1 MSNYSGVDARWV
13 DMGDDDRCA
22 LTIILTNLDFHV
34 CYGCLEKLVEG
45 GQTLD
50 PKDRVKNLLI

>member
-1 MSNYSGVDARWV
+1 MSNYCGVDARWV
-13 DMGDDDRCA
+13 DMGDGDRCA
-22 LTIILTNLDFHV
+22 LTIVLTNLDFNV

-50 PKDRVKNLLI
+50 SANRVKNLLI

>member
-1 MSNYSGVDARWV
+1 
-13 DMGDDDRCA
+13 MGEDDRCA
-22 LTIILTNLDFHV
+22 LTIILTNLDFNV

-50 PKDRVKNLLI
+50 PADRVKILLI